1 MNYDLCDLLNRKMEY
16 ACGYITDF
24 PRTSTFK
31 NQNIIDENFELI
43 APDDYIETMS
53 DENCNHEVFSFW
65 MYRNGKISNQVDDYD
80 KSARRVTKELAN
92 LSYSNNPSLDIMYFS
107 GLIKMSVARNKAILI
122 ETCIRPTLDQMLILK
137 DCELKFLDKNG
148 KIPLISSELFNNF
161 SSVVSSV
168 LTGTTCTGSG
178 SFLIWNLNIGM

>member
-92 LSYSNNPSLDIMYFS
+92 LSYSNN
-107 GLIKMSVARNKAILI
+107 N
-122 ETCIRPTLDQMLILK
+122 
-137 DCELKFLDKNG
+137 
-148 KIPLISSELFNNF
+148 
-161 SSVVSSV
+161 
-168 LTGTTCTGSG
+168 
-178 SFLIWNLNIGM
+178 